1 MLQERVPMTTG
12 DAPPHLGTG
21 RASPVSGDASAWGA
35 ASASARRHEA
45 TATSLAEGAGL
56 PGWASALIIAGVV
69 VALAQREA
77 TVEKIAWKLAASA
90 VGAGA
95 GLLVT
100 KASTIAW
107 RRARHTEPPTDPT
120 SRRTN
125 RGDALVWAGAVAAV
139 AGVAKAIAI
148 RGAAA
153 GWEKATGQL
162 PPGVE
167 AYP

>member
-1 MLQERVPMTTG
+1 MTTG
-12 DAPPHLGTG
+12 DAPPYLGTR
-21 RASPVSGDASAWGA
+21 RASPVSGDASACGA
-35 ASASARRHEA
+35 AGAVAVLA
-45 TATSLAEGAGL
+45 LVVAAGFGLAEGAGL

-69 VALAQREA
+69 VALAQMES

-125 RGDALVWAGAVAAV
+125 RGETLVWAGAVAAV

>member
-12 DAPPHLGTG
+12 DAPPHLGPR
-21 RASPVSGDASAWGA
+21 RANPVSGKRIRLWGRGG
-35 ASASARRHEA
+35 RRHEV